1 MRLPRCAK
9 RLPERGAGQP
19 QKLHL
24 AGKLGKRAIFQFVMG
39 ISETLQR
46 RMKRLRSMGR
56 DELVDRLRQNAQA
69 RIDGAKYR
77 LGREV
82 VSVPALA
89 PAQERPQFF
98 FSAESIPCLC
108 ALLKE
113 RLPEAT
119 VQIVQ
124 RAKIGRAHV

>member
-1 MRLPRCAK
+1 MRLRGCAK

-19 QKLHL
+19 QKLRL
-24 AGKLGKRAIFQFVMG
+24 AGKLGKRAIFQLVMG

-82 VSVPALA
+82 VPVPAFTSTHE
-89 PAQERPQFF
+89 PPQFF
-98 FSAESIPCLC
+98 FSGESIPGLC
-108 ALLKE
+108 ALLKQ
-113 RLPEAT
+113 RMPETAS
-119 VQIVQ
+119 
-124 RAKIGRAHV
+124 